1 MVELDQFKFKL
12 NQYREPMEE
21 LGQSLELDRK
31 KARMEELEAKMEE
44 PDFWSE
50 PEKAQEITKE
60 LKGIKDTVEGYDSL
74 EQDMDDISTMIEMG
88 YEENDESLIPEIREM
103 LDTFTDTFEKM
114 RIQTLLSG
122 EYDSNNAIVTLHAG
136 AGGTESCDWAGM
148 LYRMYSK
155 WAESHGYKTEV
166 LDYLD
171 GEEAGIKSITFEV
184 KGENAF
190 GYL

>member
-74 EQDMDDISTMIEMG
+74 NRTWTIS
-88 YEENDESLIPEIREM
+88 PP
-103 LDTFTDTFEKM
+103 
-114 RIQTLLSG
+114 
-122 EYDSNNAIVTLHAG
+122 
-136 AGGTESCDWAGM
+136 
-148 LYRMYSK
+148 
-155 WAESHGYKTEV
+155 
-166 LDYLD
+166 
-171 GEEAGIKSITFEV
+171 
-184 KGENAF
+184 
-190 GYL
+190 